1 MEAALDANQPPA
13 QHIILDM
20 QAVSYLDT
28 SALEVL
34 TQYKDVLATLGGG
47 LAICGAADNV
57 ASLIARS
64 GLLKDLVGQKIYK
77 NLTDAISAFDAAR
90 PH

>member
-1 MEAALDANQPPA
+1 
-13 QHIILDM
+13 M

-34 TQYKDVLATLGGG
+34 TQYKDVLATHGGG

-64 GLLKDLVGQKIYK
+64 GLIKDLVGQKIYK
-77 NLTDAISAFDAAR
+77 NLGDAISAFDAAR